1 MTSKVRSAAATFCLS
16 IAAMA
21 GGPGA
26 TAMAQQPTAKASLTV
41 ELIGFADTTGNA
53 TVCLFASEDA
63 FKSVDLRKD
72 RKDYQ
77 QFLHS
82 VQDVPIQRAGNGLIA
97 FSRIE
102 NLQPG
107 EYVAVAFHDRNQNG
121 KIDSNFLGV
130 PTEPFGFSND
140 VRPQMLPI
148 PRTPTWRAT
157 AFVVQPGE
165 NRIRIQVRN

>member
-1 MTSKVRSAAATFCLS
+1 MTSKVFSAAATFWLS
-16 IAAMA
+16 IAAVA
-21 GGPGA
+21 GGLGA
-26 TAMAQQPTAKASLTV
+26 VTMAQSPTAKASLTV
-41 ELIGFADTTGNA
+41 ELVGFADTTGNA
-53 TVCLFASEDA
+53 TVCLFASEAA

-82 VQDVPIQRAGNGLIA
+82 VQDVPIQRAGDGLIA
-97 FSRIE
+97 VSKIE

-107 EYVAVAFHDRNQNG
+107 EYVAIAFHDRNQNG

-148 PRTPTWRAT
+148 PKTPTWRAT

-165 NRIRIQVRN
+165 NRICFKVQN